1 MAIHEHLFAD
11 ERPFANCHASTL
23 AWLGHDRFLAA
34 WFGGTKEKH
43 PDVGIWGASRSD
55 GLWSPPRLLIK
66 LREQAHWNPVLLCA
80 PDGAV
85 HLWFK
90 VGLNP
95 TVWSTWTMVSE
106 DAGASWSEP
115 RELVPGD
122 VGGRG
127 PVKNRPLVLS
137 DGAWL
142 APASIEAPAGD
153 GRRWDVFADRS
164 EDGGLTWQRFDVPID
179 REANPSAGAIQP
191 SFWESSPGQVHLLCR
206 TSFGYLGRSDSTD
219 GGRTWSTL
227 RDAGLPNN
235 NSGIDLA
242 HLPDGRLVLAHNPVA
257 ANWGARWPLRLA
269 VSADGGE
276 TWPRSLDIETV
287 EGEFSYPSV
296 IPVGE
301 DRVACSYT
309 WRRERIAGWF
319 GRVSEIDG

>member
-1 MAIHEHLFAD
+1 MAIHEHLFGD
-11 ERPFANCHASTL
+11 DRPHPACHASTI
-23 AWLGHDRFLAA
+23 AWLGGERFLAA

-43 PDVGIWGASRSD
+43 PDVAIWGAFRDSA
-55 GLWSPPRLLIK
+55 GWSPIVRLA
-66 LREQAHWNPVLLCA
+66 RVGDQAHWNPVLLRA
-80 PDGAV
+80 PDESI

-95 TVWSTWTMVSE
+95 TVWATWTIVSR
-106 DAGASWSEP
+106 DGGQTWSEP

-142 APASIEAPAGD
+142 APASLEAPAGD

-164 EDGGLTWQRFDVPID
+164 DDGGLTWTRYDVPLD
-179 REANPSAGAIQP
+179 RGANPSGGAIQP
-191 SFWESSPGQVHLLCR
+191 AFWESAPGRVHLLCR
-206 TSFGYLGRSDSTD
+206 TSFGYIGRSDSDD
-219 GGRTWSTL
+219 GGRTWSPL

-242 HLPDGRLVLAHNPVA
+242 NLPDGRLVLAHNPVS
-257 ANWGARWPLRLA
+257 ANWGARWPLRLV

-276 TWPRSLDIETV
+276 TWPQYLDLETV

-296 IPVGE
+296 IPVG
-301 DRVACSYT
+301 DGRVACVYT
-309 WRRERIAGWF
+309 WRRQRIAWWYGEVDTI
-319 GRVSEIDG
+319 G